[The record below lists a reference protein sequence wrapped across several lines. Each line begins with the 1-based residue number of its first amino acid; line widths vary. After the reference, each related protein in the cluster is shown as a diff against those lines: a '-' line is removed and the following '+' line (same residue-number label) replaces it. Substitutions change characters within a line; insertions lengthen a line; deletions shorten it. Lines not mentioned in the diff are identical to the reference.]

1 MLTKQT
7 KVWRL
12 KSQIILKQ
20 LKRQTIN
27 WLIQV
32 EGNINNTN
40 FTILNSNEGLEAV
53 PQTKIISIHAVK
65 FRAGEENRIEYDL
78 VMISHY
84 EPLQSVG
91 FTLVLGYMYM

>member
-1 MLTKQT
+1 M
-7 KVWRL
+7 
-12 KSQIILKQ
+12 
-20 LKRQTIN
+20 
-27 WLIQV
+27 

-40 FTILNSNEGLEAV
+40 FTILNSNEGYKESV

-65 FRAGEENRIEYDL
+65 FRAGEENRIVHDL